1 MVLTALRGALGFLT
15 RLPVGR
21 TPRAWEAFCAT
32 PAAFPLAGYP
42 VGVALALPVL
52 IGSFLGLEAD
62 LTAFAFLLAVY
73 AVTGVAHAD
82 AVADL
87 GDAAAVHGDVD
98 RRREVLKDSAVG
110 VGAVLALGLVLLGT
124 WTAVARLAAL
134 PVRAVGLVVAAEVG
148 AKLAMATVACLG
160 DATHDG
166 LGAAVSDAHDARSLL
181 LPVLVALPAALATY
195 PNPAAAVALAAAG
208 LAALCVLAWASRRLG
223 GSNGD
228 VVGAS
233 NELARLAALL
243 TGVIAWTLW

>member
-1 MVLTALRGALGFLT
+1 MALNALRGALGFLT

-21 TPRAWEAFCAT
+21 TGRAWSAFCAT

-42 VGVALALPVL
+42 MGVALLVPFL
-52 IGSFLGLEAD
+52 LGLD
-62 LTAFAFLLAVY
+62 TGLTGFAFLLAVY

-87 GDAAAVHGDVD
+87 GDAAAVHGDATPD
-98 RRREVLKDSAVG
+98 RRREVLTDSAVG

-124 WTAVARLAAL
+124 WVAAARLAAL
-134 PVRAVGLVVAAEVG
+134 PLRAAALVIAAEVG

-166 LGAAVSDAHDARSLL
+166 LGAAVSDSLSTRSLA
-181 LPVLVALPAALATY
+181 LPVLVALPAALVTY
-195 PNPAAAVALAAAG
+195 PNPAAAAAG
-208 LAALCVLAWASRRLG
+208 LAAALLTALCVLAWATRRLG
-223 GSNGD
+223 GINGD
-228 VVGAS
+228 VIGAS

-243 TGVIAWTLW
+243 VGVIAWTHW